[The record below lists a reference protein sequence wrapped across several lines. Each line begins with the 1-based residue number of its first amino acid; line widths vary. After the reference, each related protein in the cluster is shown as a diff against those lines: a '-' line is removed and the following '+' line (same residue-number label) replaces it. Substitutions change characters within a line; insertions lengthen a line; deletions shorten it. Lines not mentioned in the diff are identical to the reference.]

1 MKKIVE
7 LCGRDLDGKCI
18 PDAVKLRLRGRGSG
32 YKEGPYNRGN
42 FLFLYFLKNLES
54 DEPLH
59 LCISSK
65 FQDKYKRACTL
76 VQELIISVYEEF
88 KRFCERNGKTPST
101 NLTIQKEESVSS
113 RRAGLPGNLS
123 SGSNVFVDN

>member
-7 LCGRDLDGKCI
+7 LCARDRDGKFV

-42 FLFLYFLKNLES
+42 SILNILES

-65 FQDKYKRACTL
+65 FQDKYRRACTL
-76 VQELIISVYEEF
+76 VQELIISVYEEY
-88 KRFCERNGKTPST
+88 KRFCDRNGKYPSS

-113 RRAGLPGNLS
+113 RRNAGSFNTVLKDIT
-123 SGSNVFVDN
+123 VDN